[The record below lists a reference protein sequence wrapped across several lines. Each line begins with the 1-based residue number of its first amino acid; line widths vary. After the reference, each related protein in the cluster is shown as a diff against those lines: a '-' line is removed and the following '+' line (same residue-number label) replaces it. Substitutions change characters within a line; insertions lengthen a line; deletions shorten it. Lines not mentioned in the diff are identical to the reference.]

1 GRMLNDTL
9 GRVHFWVT
17 FLGTYAIYFPMHY
30 LGILGMPRR
39 YYAYEGYSF
48 IPSSAQTLNTFIT
61 VVALFV
67 ATAQLLFLYNLAWSL
82 VRGKRADSNPWRATT
97 LEWQTPQTPPVHGNW
112 GAALPVVYRWA
123 YEYSPPGHEE
133 DFVPQNQPPA
143 TAPEPAHPTLEP
155 GEARE

>member
-1 GRMLNDTL
+1 
-9 GRVHFWVT
+9 
-17 FLGTYAIYFPMHY
+17 
-30 LGILGMPRR
+30 MPRR

-48 IPSSAQTLNTFIT
+48 IPPSAQKLNTFIT
-61 VVALFV
+61 VVALIV
-67 ATAQLLFLYNLAWSL
+67 GAAQLLFLYNLAWSL

-112 GAALPVVYRWA
+112 GAAPPVVYRWA

-143 TAPEPAHPTLEP
+143 PATAPEPAHPTLQP